1 MSNGKQFKKGQ
12 EVTFTAGK
20 ESGAGKVVGFRET
33 LKGVFYEVKDK
44 ATGRVRALRGAALV
58 AA

>member
-1 MSNGKQFKKGQ
+1 M
-12 EVTFTAGK
+12 TFTAGK

-44 ATGRVRALRGAALV
+44 ATGRVRALRGAAL
-58 AA
+58 AAA